1 MRKLIVS
8 ITVFLAIVSCSSR
21 KDKLQIE
28 QKIQSVETG
37 LFDFAGQSKSK
48 LLLIDEMS
56 NKNVPGVSIAVIND
70 NKIEWAKGYGILKA
84 GTSSLVTKETVFE
97 AASTTK
103 IFTTVIMLDLVEK
116 GLIKLDEDVNKYL
129 RSWKIPENEFTQKK
143 NVTLRLILS
152 HQAGF
157 NRPEGGFSFEEGKVP
172 TLLEVIKGESPAK
185 NQAATVEFVPG
196 TKWQYSNISYIVL
209 QLLIE
214 DLTGKT
220 FVQVANEIILNPLK
234 LKSSAF
240 LYPLTE
246 ELNKRKA
253 ETHDQQGN
261 PQGHGLH
268 PSAFSHA
275 GLVTSPSD
283 LAKFVIELMK
293 IYQGKSDSL
302 FSQKTAKLMFTK
314 VVDLD
319 PSVFGGISLGQGLG
333 VFLRGEDKN
342 LSFIMAGQNLPGTTS
357 LIIGLP
363 NHGKGAAIMTNGING
378 ELIQLELIGAIGNVY
393 NWPESKLF

>member
-1 MRKLIVS
+1 MGKLIVS
-8 ITVFLAIVSCSSR
+8 ITIFLAIVSCSSQ
-21 KDKLQIE
+21 KENLQIE
-28 QKIQSVETG
+28 QKIKGVETG
-37 LFDFAGQSKSK
+37 LFDLTGQSNSK
-48 LLLIDEMS
+48 LLLIDEMAD
-56 NKNVPGVSIAVIND
+56 KNVPGVSIAVIND

-84 GTSSLVTKETVFE
+84 GTSHPVTKKTVFE
-97 AASTTK
+97 AASTSK
-103 IFTTVIMLDLVEK
+103 IFTTVIILNLVEK

-129 RSWKIPENEFTQKK
+129 RSWKIPNNEFTQKK
-143 NVTLRLILS
+143 KVTLRLILS

-157 NRPEGGFSFEEGKVP
+157 NRPEGGFSFEGGKKP

-220 FVQVANEIILNPLK
+220 FAQVANEIILNPLK

-240 LYPLTE
+240 LYRLPE
-246 ELNKRKA
+246 ELNKIKA

-261 PQGHGLH
+261 PKGHGLH
-268 PSAFSHA
+268 PCAFSHA

-283 LAKFVIELMK
+283 LAKFVIELMNT
-293 IYQGKSDSL
+293 YRGQSDIL
-302 FSQKTAKLMFTK
+302 ISQKTANLMFTK
-314 VVDLD
+314 AVDLD
-319 PSVFGGISLGQGLG
+319 PSEFGGISLSQGLG
-333 VFLRGEDKN
+333 VLLRGEDQN
-342 LSFIMAGQNLPGTTS
+342 IGFFMAGQNWPGTTS
-357 LIIGLP
+357 LIAGFP
-363 NHGKGAAIMTNGING
+363 NHGKGAAIMTNGIKG

>member
-21 KDKLQIE
+21 KEKLQIE

-37 LFDFAGQSKSK
+37 LFDFAGQSNSK

-84 GTSSLVTKETVFE
+84 GTASPVTKESVFE

-103 IFTTVIMLDLVEK
+103 LFTTVIILNLVEK
-116 GLIKLDEDVNKYL
+116 ALIELDEDVNKYL
-129 RSWKIPENEFTQKK
+129 KSWKIPDNEFTQKK
-143 NVTLRLILS
+143 KVTLRLILS

-172 TLLEVIKGESPAK
+172 TLLEVINGESPAK
-185 NQAATVEFVPG
+185 NQPATIEFVPG

-214 DLTGKT
+214 ELTGKT
-220 FVQVANEIILNPLK
+220 FSHVANEIILNPLK

-240 LYPLTE
+240 LYPLTK

-253 ETHDQQGN
+253 ETHDQEGN

-275 GLVTSPSD
+275 GLITSPSD
-283 LAKFVIELMK
+283 LAKFVIELMNT
-293 IYQGKSDSL
+293 YQGKSDIL

-314 VVDLD
+314 VIDLD
-319 PSVFGGISLGQGLG
+319 PSEFGGISLGQGLG
-333 VFLRGEDKN
+333 VLLRGEEEN
-342 LSFIMAGQNLPGTTS
+342 ISFIMAGQNWPGTTS
-357 LIIGLP
+357 FITGFP

>member
-8 ITVFLAIVSCSSR
+8 ITVFLTIVSCSSQ
-21 KDKLQIE
+21 KAKLQIE

-37 LFDFAGQSKSK
+37 LFDFASQSNLK
-48 LLLIDEMS
+48 LSLIDEMA

-70 NKIEWAKGYGILKA
+70 NKTEWAKGYGILKA
-84 GTSSLVTKETVFE
+84 GTSNPVTKETVFE

-103 IFTTVIMLDLVEK
+103 MFTTVIILNLVEK
-116 GLIKLDEDVNKYL
+116 ALIKLDEDVNKYL
-129 RSWKIPENEFTQKK
+129 KSWQIPDNEFTQKQK
-143 NVTLRLILS
+143 VTLRLILS

-157 NRPEGGFSFEEGKVP
+157 NRPEGGFSNEEGKVP
-172 TLLEVIKGESPAK
+172 TLLEVIKGEGPAK
-185 NQAATVEFVPG
+185 NQAATIEFVPG

-214 DLTGKT
+214 ELTGKT
-220 FVQVANEIILNPLK
+220 FLQVANEIILNPLK
-234 LKSSAF
+234 LKSSTF

-246 ELNKRKA
+246 GLNKRKA

-275 GLVTSPSD
+275 GLITSPSD
-283 LAKFVIELMK
+283 LAKFVTELMNT
-293 IYQGKSDSL
+293 YQGKSDIL

-314 VVDLD
+314 VIDLD

-333 VFLRGEDKN
+333 VVLRGEDEN
-342 LSFIMAGQNLPGTTS
+342 ICFIMAGQNWPGTTS
-357 LIIGLP
+357 FITGFP

>member
-8 ITVFLAIVSCSSR
+8 ITVFLAIVSCSSQ
-21 KDKLQIE
+21 KEKLRIE

-37 LFDFAGQSKSK
+37 LSDFAGQSNSK
-48 LLLIDEMS
+48 LSLIDEMA

-70 NKIEWAKGYGILKA
+70 NKTEWAKGYGILKA
-84 GTSSLVTKETVFE
+84 GTSNPVTKETVFE

-103 IFTTVIMLDLVEK
+103 IFTTVIILNLVEK
-116 GLIKLDEDVNKYL
+116 ALIKLDEDVNKYL
-129 RSWKIPENEFTQKK
+129 KSWKIPDNEFTQKQK
-143 NVTLRLILS
+143 VTLRLILS

-157 NRPEGGFSFEEGKVP
+157 NRPEGGFSNEEGKAP
-172 TLLEVIKGESPAK
+172 TLLDVIKGESPAK
-185 NQAATVEFVPG
+185 NQPATIEFVPG

-214 DLTGKT
+214 ELTGKT
-220 FVQVANEIILNPLK
+220 FSQVAKEIILNPLK

-253 ETHDQQGN
+253 ETHDQEGN

-275 GLVTSPSD
+275 GLITSPSD
-283 LAKFVIELMK
+283 LAKFVIELMNT
-293 IYQGKSDSL
+293 YQGKSDIL
-302 FSQKTAKLMFTK
+302 CSQKTAKLMFTK
-314 VVDLD
+314 LIDLD
-319 PSVFGGISLGQGLG
+319 PSEFGGISLGQGLG
-333 VFLRGEDKN
+333 VLLRGEN
-342 LSFIMAGQNLPGTTS
+342 ENISFIMAGQNWPGTTS
-357 LIIGLP
+357 FITGFP
-363 NHGKGAAIMTNGING
+363 NHGQGAAIMTNGING